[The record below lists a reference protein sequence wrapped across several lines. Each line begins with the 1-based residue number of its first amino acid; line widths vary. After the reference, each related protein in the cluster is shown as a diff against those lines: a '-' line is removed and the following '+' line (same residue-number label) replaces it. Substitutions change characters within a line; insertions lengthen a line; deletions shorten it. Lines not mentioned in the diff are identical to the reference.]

1 MNATQNSTTVP
12 EPSTIILLLFIA
24 WIVACILLLRN
35 PKLRAAGILV
45 AVVPLVLA
53 VVAVAF
59 DWYFSPFSLVDAP
72 TAWQSHHVTRN
83 GIDLDVD
90 YGTRGNVTIPPAP
103 STERHESIVWNDSGA
118 AVAPSTVSW
127 AKLILLLVLAM
138 LIFGGLAAAIAMLAF
153 PKTRTVG
160 ILLLSVGALVVV
172 VGFFAV
178 GFISI
183 TPVPVARSPVRIE
196 TNQHDI
202 QAEPNIPVE
211 SGEKVEVKSTKP
223 AAKPPAE
230 KGKTPSRAAVKAA
243 IAVEKKADA
252 TKPDVT
258 KPAEAPAA
266 PLPPAKKR
274 PAWVDEPAHMLGDTY
289 QTTIVVGP
297 YATPQECDDELPG
310 ELHKALHRYIETY
323 VGRPA
328 AAQPV
333 TLPDDFL
340 RDEVV
345 KSKWEEVVPS
355 SVGPMKQLYV
365 LLQFDR
371 KVKSRIMDECQRS
384 VIAGRLWMAGSG
396 LAVILWLLAV
406 MYGYLRIDLKTGG
419 AYRGR
424 LRFAAVLA
432 ILGPVAAALL
442 AVV

>member
-1 MNATQNSTTVP
+1 MTTTAVP

-72 TAWQSHHVTRN
+72 TAWRSHHVTRN
-83 GIDLDVD
+83 GIDLDMD
-90 YGTRGNVTIPPAP
+90 YGTRGKVTIPPAP

-118 AVAPSTVSW
+118 AAEVPHAVGVRW
-127 AKLILLLVLAM
+127 IVFLLLAM
-138 LIFGGLAAAIAMLAF
+138 LIFGGLAAAVAMLAF
-153 PKTRTVG
+153 PKTRLVG
-160 ILLLSVGALVVV
+160 ILLLSVGAVVIV
-172 VGFFAV
+172 VGFLAW
-178 GFISI
+178 IPLSLE
-183 TPVPVARSPVRIE
+183 PVRVARGPVRIQA
-196 TNQHDI
+196 NQHDI
-202 QAEPNIPVE
+202 QVESNIPVE

-223 AAKPPAE
+223 VAKPPAE
-230 KGKTPSRAAVKAA
+230 KAKTPSRAPVKAA
-243 IAVEKKADA
+243 IAVEKKPDA
-252 TKPDVT
+252 AKT
-258 KPAEAPAA
+258 AEAPAA

-274 PAWVDEPAHMLGDTY
+274 PAWVDEPAHILGDTY
-289 QTTIVVGP
+289 QMTIVVGP

-310 ELHKALHRYIETY
+310 ELHKALNRYIETY

-333 TLPDDFL
+333 TLPYDFL

-345 KSKWEEVVPS
+345 KSKWEEVAPS
-355 SVGPMKQLYV
+355 SVGPMTRLYV

-371 KVKSRIMDECQRS
+371 KVKSRIIDECQRS
-384 VIAGRLWMAGSG
+384 VVAGRLWMAGSG
-396 LAVILWLLAV
+396 LAVVLWLLAV

-432 ILGPVAAALL
+432 ILGPVAATLL